1 MKKLKHVKMDK
12 VNIEEKLGQIKEYWD
27 PHIAAELNGQQI
39 KLAKIKGSFVWHS
52 HEQEDEMFL
61 VLKGQM
67 RMHLRDKTIV
77 VNQNEFIIVPKGI
90 EHMPEAEEEVHLMLF
105 EPAGTINTGEVVN
118 DKTKKYLKRI

>member
-1 MKKLKHVKMDK
+1 MDK
-12 VNIEEKLGQIKEYWD
+12 VNFEEKLGQIKEYWD

-118 DKTKKYLKRI
+118 DKTKKDLKRI

>member
-1 MKKLKHVKMDK
+1 MDK

-27 PHIAAELNGQQI
+27 PHIAGELNGQQI

-118 DKTKKYLKRI
+118 DKTKKDLKRI

>member
-27 PHIAAELNGQQI
+27 PHIAGELNGQQI

-52 HEQEDEMFL
+52 HEQEDEMFI

>member
-1 MKKLKHVKMDK
+1 MDK

-105 EPAGTINTGEVVN
+105 ESAGTINTGEVVN
-118 DKTKKYLKRI
+118 DKTKKDLKRI

>member
-1 MKKLKHVKMDK
+1 MDK

-27 PHIAAELNGQQI
+27 PHIVGELNGQQI

-52 HEQEDEMFL
+52 HEKEDEMFL
-61 VLKGQM
+61 VLRGQM

-77 VNQNEFIIVPKGI
+77 VNQNEFIILPKGV

-118 DKTKKYLKRI
+118 DKTKKDLKRI

>member
-1 MKKLKHVKMDK
+1 LKKLKHVKMDK

>member
-1 MKKLKHVKMDK
+1 MDK